1 MLDKDDLKFYD
12 MGNVGKVI
20 QPVDGNRPE
29 VGSVG
34 DQGFGDEINAKLNM
48 DKLFTITPDSNG
60 EYGPEFTIAAN
71 IFGNFALRKTA
82 SSGVAVLK

>member
-1 MLDKDDLKFYD
+1 
-12 MGNVGKVI
+12 
-20 QPVDGNRPE
+20 
-29 VGSVG
+29 
-34 DQGFGDEINAKLNM
+34 M